1 VARAGQ
7 PRRLVAAQRNRDDG
21 TVIRL
26 RKKIIR
32 AVMFAAFTLGLMA
45 APKPSPVMRRRL
57 FCRRVLLNTLASVG
71 LGAGSA
77 QAQSSFKMSKLTAG
91 YTMRDQQAS
100 EICGHCLYFIVPEE
114 CMIVEGKVSPYGW
127 CTYYYD

>member
-1 VARAGQ
+1 MPKQTAPPG
-7 PRRLVAAQRNRDDG
+7 RRQ
-21 TVIRL
+21 
-26 RKKIIR
+26 
-32 AVMFAAFTLGLMA
+32 
-45 APKPSPVMRRRL
+45 
-57 FCRRVLLNTLASVG
+57 FCRLLMNGFAGVG

-77 QAQSSFKMSKLTAG
+77 RGQASFKMSKVTAG
-91 YTMRDQQAS
+91 YTLREETAS

>member
-1 VARAGQ
+1 M
-7 PRRLVAAQRNRDDG
+7 PRK
-21 TVIRL
+21 T
-26 RKKIIR
+26 
-32 AVMFAAFTLGLMA
+32 
-45 APKPSPVMRRRL
+45 APPGRRQ
-57 FCRRVLLNTLASVG
+57 FCRRLLMSTLAGVG

-77 QAQSSFKMSKLTAG
+77 RARETFKMSKLTAG
-91 YTMRDQQAS
+91 YTLREETAS